1 MPAVED
7 SAIDIVSLRALSFA
21 AIRSAWGS
29 KSCNISRPPFLS
41 RNCRRE
47 MSPATTY
54 ETILYA
60 AGADRDPDP
69 KLSRSRQL
77 VHAHH
82 VPRALRLNPIAAR
95 AQASEGEARSRSE
108 PAPRIQAA
116 MTIAVIDIFQALDE
130 ADRGAAQ
137 HTGERIGERM

>member
-29 KSCNISRPPFLS
+29 KSCNISPPPFLS

-47 MSPATTY
+47 RSPATTY

-60 AGADRDPDP
+60 EDGPIGA
-69 KLSRSRQL
+69 LT
-77 VHAHH
+77 
-82 VPRALRLNPIAAR
+82 LNCPEDGNLFIPTMCH
-95 AQASEGEARSRSE
+95 E
-108 PAPRIQAA
+108 PC
-116 MTIAVIDIFQALDE
+116 D
-130 ADRGAAQ
+130 
-137 HTGERIGERM
+137 